1 MRGAKRRSNLVQ
13 SPPSETQKTPSV
25 TEKIPSVTRQLLTC
39 RPAAHILYL
48 STGTEVPGTGYGVDV
63 KKILLVC
70 ADLAVTAE
78 LTFFLQHSGFQVTS
92 AKESRQVLDEMDID
106 TPDLVVMRENSRRL
120 NGDELCIRIRELSD
134 VPIIVLGQGWDEAAG
149 VEMLEMGADAYL
161 TAPLNPNELLARVR
175 ALLRRTRAPEANMK
189 ENSQVW
195 K

>member
-1 MRGAKRRSNLVQ
+1 M
-13 SPPSETQKTPSV
+13 
-25 TEKIPSVTRQLLTC
+25 
-39 RPAAHILYL
+39 
-48 STGTEVPGTGYGVDV
+48 

-70 ADLAVTAE
+70 GDLAVTDE

-92 AKESRQVLDEMDID
+92 ARESRQVMEEMDID
-106 TPDLVVMRENSRRL
+106 APDLVVMRENSRRL
-120 NGDELCIRIRELSD
+120 NGDELCVRIRELSD

-175 ALLRRTRAPEANMK
+175 ALLRRTRAPEANMNMK
-189 ENSQVW
+189 ENSPVW